1 MINVQTV
8 PSPDDVQA
16 QFERAKEYWN
26 RAKVAKRKAEQA
38 AYEDMARE
46 CIDRIRS
53 ALHSGMRWFS
63 MKQPTSGI

>member
-46 CIDRIRS
+46 CIDRVRS
-53 ALHSGMRWFS
+53 ALH
-63 MKQPTSGI
+63 

>member
-16 QFERAKEYWN
+16 QFERAEEYWK
-26 RAKVAKRKAEQA
+26 RARAARKKAEQA

-46 CIDRIRS
+46 CIASIRP
-53 ALHSGMRWFS
+53 AL
-63 MKQPTSGI
+63 P